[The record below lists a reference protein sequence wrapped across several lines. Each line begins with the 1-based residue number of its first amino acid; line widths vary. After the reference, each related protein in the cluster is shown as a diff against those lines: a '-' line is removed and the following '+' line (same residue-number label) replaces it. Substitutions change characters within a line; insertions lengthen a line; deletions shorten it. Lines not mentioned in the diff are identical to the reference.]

1 MNPVLRREVM
11 ERFRSR
17 RAPWFLFA
25 WTVGVGLIGYVAY
38 LVSQQVADALLGRLL
53 ATQYMGRFLFQ
64 AMALLMMT
72 AVILIVPGVTA
83 LSIVT
88 ERERQ
93 TLQLLQVTQLTPLQL
108 VLGKLSS
115 SIGYFLLLLV
125 AVAPV
130 VAIPLLFGGMST
142 GDVAAALGMMLAT
155 AITLGSVAI
164 AVSSRARSS
173 RGAVAGSYAVAFLI
187 GFLSLAIFLGELFL
201 ARPSEQSLIPAR
213 GREFYSSWFNPYVG
227 MVDAIR
233 QPLRAQTDF
242 TFTPFTPFDAIVYAR
257 QGVSTGGITVPG
269 GGGFGFVEDFA
280 AMGGNGVL
288 ARELAMPVPIPGGEA
303 DVEVRVRRGPVWM
316 RTSIIYAAITA
327 LALLR
332 ASYVVR
338 APARKILLTKRR
350 RDG

>member
-25 WTVGVGLIGYVAY
+25 WTIGVGMIGYVAY
-38 LVSQQVADALLGRLL
+38 LVSQQVANQVLGRLI

-64 AMALLMMT
+64 AMAVLMMT
-72 AVILIVPGVTA
+72 AVVLIVPGVTA

-93 TLQLLQVTQLTPLQL
+93 TLPLLQVTQLSPIQL

-115 SIGYFLLLLV
+115 SIGYFLLLLI
-125 AVAPV
+125 AVGPV
-130 VAIPLLFGGMST
+130 VAIPLLFGGMSA
-142 GDVAAALGMMLAT
+142 GDVGAALAMMLAT

-173 RGAVAGSYAVAFLI
+173 RGAVAGSYAIAFII

-201 ARPSEQSLIPAR
+201 ARPSDQALIPAR
-213 GREFYSSWFNPYVG
+213 GREFYSSWLNPYVG

-233 QPLRAQTDF
+233 QPLRVPTDY
-242 TFTPFTPFDAIVYAR
+242 TLTPFAAFDAIVYAR
-257 QGVSTGGITVPG
+257 QGVSTPAISM
-269 GGGFGFVEDFA
+269 GGGFGGQFGVGFA
-280 AMGGNGVL
+280 AERPVIQPFPAPGQD
-288 ARELAMPVPIPGGEA
+288 ELA
-303 DVEVRVRRGPVWM
+303 VRVRRGPVWT
-316 RTSIIYAAITA
+316 RTLIIYAAITA

-332 ASYVVR
+332 AAFVVR
-338 APARKILLTKRR
+338 APARRIFLTKRR
-350 RDG
+350 RNV

>member
-25 WTVGVGLIGYVAY
+25 WTIGVGMIGYVAY
-38 LVSQQVADALLGRLL
+38 LVSQQVANQVLGRLI

-64 AMALLMMT
+64 AMAVLMMT
-72 AVILIVPGVTA
+72 AVVLIVPGVTA

-93 TLQLLQVTQLTPLQL
+93 TLPLLQVTQLSPIQL

-115 SIGYFLLLLV
+115 SIGYFLLLLI
-125 AVAPV
+125 AVGPV
-130 VAIPLLFGGMST
+130 VAIPLLFGGMSA
-142 GDVAAALGMMLAT
+142 GDIGAALAMMLAT

-173 RGAVAGSYAVAFLI
+173 RGAVAGSYAIAFII

-201 ARPSEQSLIPAR
+201 ARPSDQALIPAR
-213 GREFYSSWFNPYVG
+213 GREFYSSWLNPYVG

-233 QPLRAQTDF
+233 QPLRVPTDY
-242 TFTPFTPFDAIVYAR
+242 TFTPFAAFDAIVYAR
-257 QGVSTGGITVPG
+257 QGVSTPAISM
-269 GGGFGFVEDFA
+269 GGGFGFFARGGIGFAEDVAIQQFPVQGQA
-280 AMGGNGVL
+280 S
-288 ARELAMPVPIPGGEA
+288 ELA
-303 DVEVRVRRGPVWM
+303 VRVRRGPVWT
-316 RTSIIYAAITA
+316 RTLIIYAAITA

-332 ASYVVR
+332 AAFVVR
-338 APARKILLTKRR
+338 APARRIFLTKRR
-350 RDG
+350 RNV

>member
-11 ERFRSR
+11 ERFRTR

-38 LVSQQVADALLGRLL
+38 LVSQQVANNLLGRLI

-64 AMALLMMT
+64 AMSLLMMT
-72 AVILIVPGVTA
+72 AVVLIVPGVTA

-93 TLQLLQVTQLTPLQL
+93 TLQLLQVTQLTPFQL
-108 VLGKLSS
+108 VIGKLSS

-130 VAIPLLFGGMST
+130 VAIPLLFGGMSA
-142 GDVAAALGMMLAT
+142 GDVAAALAMMLAT

-173 RGAVAGSYAVAFLI
+173 RGAVAGSYAIAFVI
-187 GFLSLAIFLGELFL
+187 AFLSLAVFLGELFL
-201 ARPSEQSLIPAR
+201 ARPSDNSLIPAR
-213 GREFYSSWFNPYVG
+213 GREFYSAWVNPYVA

-233 QPLRAQTDF
+233 QPLRVQTDF
-242 TFTPFTPFDAIVYAR
+242 QLTPFTPFDAIVYAR
-257 QGVSTGGITVPG
+257 QGVSTAGIGIP
-269 GGGFGFVEDFA
+269 GGFGAIEGDPI
-280 AMGGNGVL
+280 AMN
-288 ARELAMPVPIPGGEA
+288 A
-303 DVEVRVRRGPVWM
+303 DVRPLPAPGIENELSVRIRRGPLWM
-316 RTSIIYAAITA
+316 RTVIIYAAVTA

-332 ASYVVR
+332 ASHVVR
-338 APARKILLTKRR
+338 APARKILVTRR
-350 RDG
+350 RRNG